1 MLPMSHKV
9 PHSSTPIVLL
19 IGLFDP
25 TGKQDIPADA
35 VTCAAHGVH
44 SVSAITGVAIAD
56 TASTLHIEVCPAD
69 QLDEQV
75 RFLLEDTPVQAIKV
89 GYVASVEQIS
99 VIAQIAADYADVPM
113 VLHLGPKMVEVGHEE
128 ESEEDGVDVLAHAT
142 LELLV
147 PQSELVVI
155 GPNSADR
162 WLDDDLTELMDVGS
176 GPQSILQLGAGWVL
190 VTAFKQ
196 RPGSLVH
203 LLASSEGA
211 TSTWPWRSGPER
223 TQDNT
228 GLLACAAAS
237 KLAQGE
243 VMEVACKSAC
253 EYGLAA
259 IGQAFQAGMGQRI
272 AQRLPGATT

>member
-1 MLPMSHKV
+1 MSHKV

-56 TASTLHIEVCPAD
+56 TASTLHIEVCQAD

-89 GYVASVEQIS
+89 GHVASVEQIS

-113 VLHLGPKMVEVGHEE
+113 VLHLGPKLVQAGHEE
-128 ESEEDGVDVLAHAT
+128 ESEPDEVDVIAHAT

-155 GPNSADR
+155 GPNAADR
-162 WLDDDLTELMDVGS
+162 WLDDDLAELMDVSS

-190 VTAFKQ
+190 VSAFRQ

-203 LLASSEGA
+203 LLASSEGV
-211 TSTWPWRSGPER
+211 TLTWPWSAGPER

-228 GLLACAAAS
+228 GLLACAAAA
-237 KLAQGE
+237 KLAHGDT
-243 VMEVACKSAC
+243 MEDASKAAC

-272 AQRLPGATT
+272 ARRLPGVTT